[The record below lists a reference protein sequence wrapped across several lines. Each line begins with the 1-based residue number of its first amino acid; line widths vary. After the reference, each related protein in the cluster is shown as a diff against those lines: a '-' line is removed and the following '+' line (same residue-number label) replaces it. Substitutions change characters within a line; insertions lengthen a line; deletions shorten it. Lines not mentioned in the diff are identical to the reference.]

1 VEKGDGLV
9 DRVIPVASDSEKATF
24 KHLFKQSIKKKLTDN
39 HIWLS
44 VFSRPTRSTFTR
56 LQRLSCCM
64 SLLFCTMIANAMFY
78 RSEENIAAKKLITFG
93 PLKFTATQVTVSY
106 KIVVLSLN
114 CVVMIK

>member
-1 VEKGDGLV
+1 VEKGDGLI
-9 DRVIPVASDSEKATF
+9 DRVVPVASDGEKVSF
-24 KHLFKQSIKKKLTDN
+24 KHLFKQSIKRKLTDN

-78 RSEENIAAKKLITFG
+78 RTEENITAKKLITFG
-93 PLKFTATQVTVSY
+93 PLKFTATQV
-106 KIVVLSLN
+106 L
-114 CVVMIK
+114 IKNSILK